1 MLEQTE
7 GQAGSELNSI
17 TVTRVKVI
25 VCFVLIS
32 HDGLTSL
39 SRILQSDLFA

>member
-32 HDGLTSL
+32 HDGLSL